1 MEKEFLNTQK
11 DETMN
16 DVPVIFLHGFN
27 HGQLITIM
35 RAAKKAADEMG
46 MDASNIAFCSSTPNN
61 ISWKVEELIEHVQEE
76 HDYMK
81 NNPPKM
87 G

>member
-1 MEKEFLNTQK
+1 MNNT
-11 DETMN
+11 
-16 DVPVIFLHGFN
+16 PVVFLHGFEYE
-27 HGQLITIM
+27 QIVAIM
-35 RAAKKAADEMG
+35 RAAKKAAEETG

-61 ISWKVEELIEHVQEE
+61 ISWKMEELIEHVQEE

>member
-1 MEKEFLNTQK
+1 MKKT
-11 DETMN
+11 
-16 DVPVIFLHGFN
+16 PVVFLHGFE
-27 HGQLITIM
+27 HEQLITIM
-35 RAAKKAADEMG
+35 RAAKKAADEIG
-46 MDASNIAFCSSTPNN
+46 MDASAIAFCSSTPNN
-61 ISWKVEELIEHVQEE
+61 ISWKMEELIEHVQEE